1 MPMAKSCNVKSD
13 PRNAPARI
21 YQQPFSKEI
30 DMLPTIILAATF
42 GLFAA
47 TSLQA
52 GVQIRF
58 IEGAPKDRFVLTN
71 VGTCEVEAS
80 TLKIDLSQSTGRLIF
95 DVAEN
100 GAGVEVYQPLEFVE
114 GVDALRQLPLVVDG
128 QNTIELEIT
137 SLAIGDKL
145 AFTIDVDD
153 TIGQRE
159 ITVTGSEIEGAT
171 VSFADADETNTAT
184 FTSEALVNVTTKDC

>member
-1 MPMAKSCNVKSD
+1 
-13 PRNAPARI
+13 
-21 YQQPFSKEI
+21 
-30 DMLPTIILAATF
+30 MLPKSILAATL

-71 VGTCEVEAS
+71 IGTCEVEAS

-95 DVAEN
+95 DVTEK
-100 GAGVEVYQPLEFVE
+100 GAGVEVFQPLEFVE
-114 GVDALRQLPLVVDG
+114 GADALRQFPVVVDG
-128 QNTIELEIT
+128 QNTIELEIA
-137 SLAIGDKL
+137 SLAVGGKL

-171 VSFADADETNTAT
+171 VSYSDADKTRTAT
-184 FTSEALVNVTTKDC
+184 FSSEALVNVTTKDC

>member
-1 MPMAKSCNVKSD
+1 
-13 PRNAPARI
+13 
-21 YQQPFSKEI
+21 
-30 DMLPTIILAATF
+30 MLPKSILAATL

-71 VGTCEVEAS
+71 VGACEVEAS
-80 TLKIDLSQSTGRLIF
+80 TVKIDLSQSAGRLIF

-114 GVDALRQLPLVVDG
+114 GVDVLRQLPLVVDG

>member
-1 MPMAKSCNVKSD
+1 MLSKS
-13 PRNAPARI
+13 
-21 YQQPFSKEI
+21 
-30 DMLPTIILAATF
+30 ILIATL

-71 VGTCEVEAS
+71 VGACEVDAS
-80 TLKIDLSQSTGRLIF
+80 TLKIDLSQSAGRLIF
-95 DVAEN
+95 DVTEK
-100 GAGVEVYQPLEFVE
+100 GAGVEVFQPLEIVE

-128 QNTIELEIT
+128 QNTIELEIAA
-137 SLAIGDKL
+137 LAAGDKL

-171 VSFADADETNTAT
+171 VSYADAVETKTAT
-184 FTSEALVNVTTKDC
+184 FSSDAVVNVATKDC

>member
-1 MPMAKSCNVKSD
+1 
-13 PRNAPARI
+13 
-21 YQQPFSKEI
+21 
-30 DMLPTIILAATF
+30 MLPKSILAATL

-80 TLKIDLSQSTGRLIF
+80 TLNIDLSQSAGRLIL
-95 DVAEN
+95 DVTEK
-100 GAGVEVYQPLEFVE
+100 GAGVEVFQPLEFVE
-114 GVDALRQLPLVVDG
+114 GADALRQFPSVVDG
-128 QNTIELEIT
+128 QNTIELEIA
-137 SLAIGDKL
+137 SLAAGDKL

-159 ITVTGSEIEGAT
+159 ITVAGSELEGAT
-171 VSFADADETNTAT
+171 VSYIDAREVSTAI

>member
-1 MPMAKSCNVKSD
+1 MLSKS
-13 PRNAPARI
+13 
-21 YQQPFSKEI
+21 
-30 DMLPTIILAATF
+30 ILAATL

-47 TSLQA
+47 TSPQA

-71 VGTCEVEAS
+71 VGACEVNAS
-80 TLKIDLSQSTGRLIF
+80 TLKIDLSQSAGRLIF
-95 DVAEN
+95 DVTEK
-100 GAGVEVYQPLEFVE
+100 GAGVEVFQPLEFVE
-114 GVDALRQLPLVVDG
+114 GVDALRQFPVVVDG
-128 QNTIELEIT
+128 QDSIELEIA
-137 SLAIGDKL
+137 SLAAGDKL

-171 VSFADADETNTAT
+171 VSYSDADKTRTAT
-184 FTSEALVNVTTKDC
+184 FSSEALVNVTTKDC

>member
-1 MPMAKSCNVKSD
+1 
-13 PRNAPARI
+13 
-21 YQQPFSKEI
+21 
-30 DMLPTIILAATF
+30 MLPTRIIAVCLVLLAS
-42 GLFAA
+42 

-80 TLKIDLSQSTGRLIF
+80 TLKIDLSQSAGRLIF
-95 DVAEN
+95 DVTES
-100 GAGVEVYQPLEFVE
+100 GAGVEVFQPLEFVE
-114 GVDALRQLPLVVDG
+114 GADALRQLPLVVDG
-128 QNTIELEIT
+128 QNTIELEIAT
-137 SLAIGDKL
+137 LAVGDNL

-171 VSFADADETNTAT
+171 VSYADAVETNTAT
-184 FTSEALVNVTTKDC
+184 FSSDAVVNVPTKDC